1 MGRTAEI
8 GTTEKVHDGN
18 GAPRKRSAT
27 EMGPTEM
34 GPTEMVQ
41 PHFRIVPETDEIV
54 ADSANGAKR
63 LLQGSNFL
71 QQALR
76 VRYAGIGERD

>member
-18 GAPRKRSAT
+18 GAPRKWGAT
-27 EMGPTEM
+27 EMG
-34 GPTEMVQ
+34 Q